1 MERKGPYPSDDDLNN
16 NDDFDNNDRPAEP
29 SAGSGLALL
38 SADGWRDVCPY
49 LDFYDNAMLRFAS
62 SALNRL
68 IHRDAF
74 TLPLRVIAASYVIVG
89 HVEHRNGF
97 WARAF
102 EADLKTPWRDLTV
115 HASPESMLLE
125 VYSKCKGFTVAVLEL
140 RKLLYN
146 ELLTDAMVQCL
157 PFFSVTRLFVNGV
170 TSGHD
175 QVHHLL
181 ENIYGL
187 RSVSFKNDAAQPN
200 SASVLSVCAARK
212 LPSVSLKFAADVTEA
227 EILDFLFNNNSSRIS
242 RQFHIPSLRR
252 SLSEKFFEAAVE
264 RCHRNMCKSLRFA
277 LGGLLTD
284 PTDAKYSRYVVERD
298 ENTTMYKFDKID
310 HKDVPLTVVVGV

>member
-1 MERKGPYPSDDDLNN
+1 M
-16 NDDFDNNDRPAEP
+16 
-29 SAGSGLALL
+29 
-38 SADGWRDVCPY
+38 CPY

-102 EADLKTPWRDLTV
+102 EADLKTPWRDLTFECVSLLALGNLSFLNIEKPNRYQMFDPNIAVQPCFKFILSLFYRV

-181 ENIYGL
+181 EVNTQRTRQNI
-187 RSVSFKNDAAQPN
+187 VKI
-200 SASVLSVCAARK
+200 VLVDRTT
-212 LPSVSLKFAADVTEA
+212 LKISQIY
-227 EILDFLFNNNSSRIS
+227 EI
-242 RQFHIPSLRR
+242 
-252 SLSEKFFEAAVE
+252 FF
-264 RCHRNMCKSLRFA
+264 C
-277 LGGLLTD
+277 
-284 PTDAKYSRYVVERD
+284 
-298 ENTTMYKFDKID
+298 
-310 HKDVPLTVVVGV
+310 